1 MVMIDWDLLKGKL
14 PPQNIL
20 LLFGPRLSRNQS
32 DILVLHDILR
42 KEPTSA
48 LLNQIHELR
57 VDPYLDW
64 EKHDLVC
71 PICMKTMI
79 EKHLQ
84 LWAVRRLREGK
95 PDVRFFLTVG

>member
-1 MVMIDWDLLKGKL
+1 MTDWDLREGKL
-14 PPQNIL
+14 RPHDIL

-32 DILVLHDILR
+32 DIPLLYEILT

-57 VDPYLDW
+57 VEPYLDW

-71 PICMKTMI
+71 PKCLKTMI

-95 PDVRFFLTVG
+95 SDMLFFLAVG